1 MLHIIWK
8 HNHWT
13 HSLTPVSNSR
23 FSWSYGK
30 RPANSRSHV
39 ASQLS
44 EHDRTLCGMTLP
56 GRNKPWDKM
65 MDLYVSVIYPNLL
78 FVTVTCY
85 LFFICKSNLIELS
98 QQFYIL
104 STYIMYQ
111 VEMGMFMRGLIF
123 TDNIQNRPLTPIP
136 DAWLWKVIHR
146 GRFLR

>member
-13 HSLTPVSNSR
+13 HSLTAVSNSR
-23 FSWSYGK
+23 FSWSHGK

-44 EHDRTLCGMTLP
+44 EHDRTLCGTRLP
-56 GRNKPWDKM
+56 GKNKPWDKM

-98 QQFYIL
+98 QQFYYLDIRWKWECL
-104 STYIMYQ
+104 WGNWYSPTISRTDPWHPYQ
-111 VEMGMFMRGLIF
+111 MPDCEKLF
-123 TDNIQNRPLTPIP
+123 TGGD
-136 DAWLWKVIHR
+136 
-146 GRFLR
+146 F